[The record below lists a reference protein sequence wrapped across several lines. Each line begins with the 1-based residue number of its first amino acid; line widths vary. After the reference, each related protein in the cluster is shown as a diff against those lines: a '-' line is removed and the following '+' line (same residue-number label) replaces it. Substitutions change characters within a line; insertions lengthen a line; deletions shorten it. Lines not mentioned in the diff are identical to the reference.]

1 MNNSSQIRDHRF
13 ISICVIGMT
22 ATTISRTNLPHNILK
37 PHVPHLLGLI
47 PNPNKLAKQL
57 SSYGLISE
65 KIKDEMLNEP
75 SLSRFE
81 KASRLLNEVQHVLEL
96 SSEPKMLKSF
106 CYILKEQDDPALNGV
121 ADTILNQIGKFSY

>member
-1 MNNSSQIRDHRF
+1 MNLSQIRDQNF
-13 ISICVIGMT
+13 ISICVIGIT
-22 ATTISRTNLPHNILK
+22 ATAISHIDLPHNILK
-37 PHVPHLLGLI
+37 PHVPHLVGLI
-47 PNPNKLAKQL
+47 PNPDKLAKQL

-65 KIKDEMLNEP
+65 KIKDEMLHEP
-75 SLSRFE
+75 SLSRFK

-96 SSEPKMLKSF
+96 SSDPKMLKSF